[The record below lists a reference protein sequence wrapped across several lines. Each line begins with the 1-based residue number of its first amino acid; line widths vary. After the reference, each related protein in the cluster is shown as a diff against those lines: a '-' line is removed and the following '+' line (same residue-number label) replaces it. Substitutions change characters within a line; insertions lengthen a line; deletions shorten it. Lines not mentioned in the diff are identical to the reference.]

1 MKRTFIAA
9 ALALSVGAAF
19 ANPDAV
25 VIGAGGAGLS
35 AAVTLHD
42 LGREVV
48 VLEKMP
54 MIGGNTVRAEGG
66 INAAE
71 TPQQKKAG
79 IPDTIDQFYADTMK
93 GGHNLNDP
101 ALVRTLTT
109 HAKDAVAW
117 LVSLGADLNTVGRAG
132 GAKYPRA
139 HRPTDG
145 SAIGPEVI
153 RVLWKAAKDRKM
165 DVRTQTRATE
175 IIMKD
180 GRVAGVKATTKDGKV
195 YTIDAKAVVLATGG
209 FGANQDMLV
218 KYQPKL
224 KGYATTNQPGAT
236 GDGIILAEHAGAAL
250 VDMKQIQAHPTA
262 APDGTL
268 ISESVRGDGG
278 ILINAEGKRFT
289 NELLTRDVVS
299 AAELKQPGRF
309 AWGCHPQVRQAHG
322 LLYFDGAG
330 R

>member
-153 RVLWKAAKDRKM
+153 RVRWKAAKDRKM

-195 YTIDAKAVVLATGG
+195 YFAIDKESIRL
-209 FGANQDMLV
+209 MPRPWCL
-218 KYQPKL
+218 P
-224 KGYATTNQPGAT
+224 P
-236 GDGIILAEHAGAAL
+236 AASAPIRICSSSISPNSR
-250 VDMKQIQAHPTA
+250 VMRRPISPAQRVTA
-262 APDGTL
+262 LSLPNTPAQRSW
-268 ISESVRGDGG
+268 I
-278 ILINAEGKRFT
+278 
-289 NELLTRDVVS
+289 
-299 AAELKQPGRF
+299 
-309 AWGCHPQVRQAHG
+309 
-322 LLYFDGAG
+322 
-330 R
+330 

>member
-1 MKRTFIAA
+1 
-9 ALALSVGAAF
+9 
-19 ANPDAV
+19 
-25 VIGAGGAGLS
+25 
-35 AAVTLHD
+35 
-42 LGREVV
+42 
-48 VLEKMP
+48 

-218 KYQPKL
+218 KYQPNSRVMRRPISRRN
-224 KGYATTNQPGAT
+224 GRRHYSGRTCRRSARRYEADSGAS
-236 GDGIILAEHAGAAL
+236 DGCAGR
-250 VDMKQIQAHPTA
+250 
-262 APDGTL
+262 TL
-268 ISESVRGDGG
+268 ISESVRATAH
-278 ILINAEGKRFT
+278 LINAEGKRFT

-299 AAELKQPGRF
+299 AAELKPAR
-309 AWGCHPQVRQAHG
+309 PLRLG
-322 LLYFDGAG
+322 LLG
-330 R
+330 

>member
-93 GGHNLNDP
+93 GGHNLN
-101 ALVRTLTT
+101 VTL
-109 HAKDAVAW
+109 HWCA
-117 LVSLGADLNTVGRAG
+117 R
-132 GAKYPRA
+132 
-139 HRPTDG
+139 
-145 SAIGPEVI
+145 
-153 RVLWKAAKDRKM
+153 
-165 DVRTQTRATE
+165 
-175 IIMKD
+175 
-180 GRVAGVKATTKDGKV
+180 
-195 YTIDAKAVVLATGG
+195 
-209 FGANQDMLV
+209 
-218 KYQPKL
+218 
-224 KGYATTNQPGAT
+224 
-236 GDGIILAEHAGAAL
+236 
-250 VDMKQIQAHPTA
+250 
-262 APDGTL
+262 
-268 ISESVRGDGG
+268 
-278 ILINAEGKRFT
+278 
-289 NELLTRDVVS
+289 
-299 AAELKQPGRF
+299 
-309 AWGCHPQVRQAHG
+309 
-322 LLYFDGAG
+322 
-330 R
+330 

>member
-9 ALALSVGAAF
+9 VLALSVGAAF

-117 LVSLGADLNTVGRAG
+117 LVSLGADLNTVG
-132 GAKYPRA
+132 PRA
-139 HRPTDG
+139 AP
-145 SAIGPEVI
+145 SIP
-153 RVLWKAAKDRKM
+153 
-165 DVRTQTRATE
+165 
-175 IIMKD
+175 
-180 GRVAGVKATTKDGKV
+180 
-195 YTIDAKAVVLATGG
+195 
-209 FGANQDMLV
+209 
-218 KYQPKL
+218 
-224 KGYATTNQPGAT
+224 
-236 GDGIILAEHAGAAL
+236 AL
-250 VDMKQIQAHPTA
+250 T
-262 APDGTL
+262 
-268 ISESVRGDGG
+268 
-278 ILINAEGKRFT
+278 
-289 NELLTRDVVS
+289 
-299 AAELKQPGRF
+299 
-309 AWGCHPQVRQAHG
+309 VRQTAPPS
-322 LLYFDGAG
+322 ARKSSVCSG
-330 R
+330 RPLKTARWTSARRRALPKSL